1 MYEITKFVQQTGLSM
16 GTEIRSNFFQVG
28 LQLFQKCDGGITE
41 AFILFFRVLEQAVK
55 NLDKFLVK
63 LGAGLS

>member
-1 MYEITKFVQQTGLSM
+1 M

-41 AFILFFRVLEQAVK
+41 AFIFFFRVLEQAVK